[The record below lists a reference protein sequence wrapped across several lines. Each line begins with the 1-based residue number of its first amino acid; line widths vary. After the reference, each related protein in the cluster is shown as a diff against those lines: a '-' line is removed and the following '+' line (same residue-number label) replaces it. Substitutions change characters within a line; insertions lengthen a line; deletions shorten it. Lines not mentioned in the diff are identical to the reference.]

1 LAKASFAKDFAIAK
15 NATAFPVGVNAI
27 VGRSRYAAEKKSKIV
42 YNSYTCPISGTFKK
56 GVYHESNRSK
66 SI

>member
-1 LAKASFAKDFAIAK
+1 MYQQRRHRTLPRQRRRASRRLL
-15 NATAFPVGVNAI
+15 NTI